1 MHTHI
6 RTDTHI
12 SVQKKN
18 SQISIIHKHNNNIFL
33 TKSYK
38 TLNKYINTHSLI
50 WWAWLKQSL
59 TKYSQLI
66 DISPVLPMQV
76 CVSDVCLRYMHMCIE
91 DVCKCVCV
99 CYIPLR
105 ALIFSSQRIPWDFV
119 VFSKTHTHKHT
130 HAHTYI
136 HLQI

>member
-1 MHTHI
+1 MIKRNNNNNCQKNSYLSLFIFIVLTSSSPSVWLLFIYLLFLPITFINAHTYVQ
-6 RTDTHI
+6 THTYV
-12 SVQKKN
+12 SKRKN

-76 CVSDVCLRYMHMCIE
+76 VCEWCMFEIYAHVHRGCV
-91 DVCKCVCV
+91 
-99 CYIPLR
+99 
-105 ALIFSSQRIPWDFV
+105 
-119 VFSKTHTHKHT
+119 
-130 HAHTYI
+130 
-136 HLQI
+136 